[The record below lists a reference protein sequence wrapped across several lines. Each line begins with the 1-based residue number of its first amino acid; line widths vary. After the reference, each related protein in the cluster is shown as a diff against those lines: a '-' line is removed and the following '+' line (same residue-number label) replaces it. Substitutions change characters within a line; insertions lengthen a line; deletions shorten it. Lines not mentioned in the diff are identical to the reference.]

1 MCPMSLK
8 HLGKLEKK
16 PSNWV
21 IMSKYRSRETIPLI
35 SFSIYFSD
43 GDPGSF
49 PAGRVKGVSEKN
61 GGSDNSKKTVG
72 R

>member
-1 MCPMSLK
+1 
-8 HLGKLEKK
+8 
-16 PSNWV
+16 
-21 IMSKYRSRETIPLI
+21 MSKYRSRKTKNPLI
-35 SFSIYFSD
+35 SFSIYFPD

-61 GGSDNSKKTVG
+61 GGIDNSKKTVG